1 MVICKPINQLSINN
15 ARSSINC
22 KLQPSVFQNEDIFN
36 ISSICGW
43 SKGETNEFNCDEVYI
58 QGCLANSYDGNRQ
71 KVVRI
76 SPLVRISH
84 TM

>member
-1 MVICKPINQLSINN
+1 MNN

-58 QGCLANSYDGNRQ
+58 NCGI
-71 KVVRI
+71 KVER
-76 SPLVRISH
+76 
-84 TM
+84 